1 MNSTVYAPMVL
12 FPTISWIAHFAL
24 PASHIILDSRITKPL
39 QVHNIILPG
48 PQKVHRKTI
57 PLHHQKG
64 KTLFD
69 LPLAG
74 QHKWRREIGNAL
86 QTTYGKSAF
95 FDFYTDGIQHLLA
108 KSETLGDLCLN
119 AISFSLHYLQLDQT
133 VAVISPDEAL
143 TKDYP
148 LPHFRHFEPYY
159 QVFGS
164 TLGFIPDLPVYD
176 ILCNMGPEAGAFII
190 RNPPLP

>member
-1 MNSTVYAPMVL
+1 MNPSVYAPMVL

-24 PASHIILDSRITKPL
+24 PASHILLDPRITKPL
-39 QVHNIILPG
+39 EVHNIILPG

-57 PLHHQKG
+57 PFHHQKG
-64 KTLFD
+64 ETLFD
-69 LPLAG
+69 LPLAV
-74 QHKWRREIGNAL
+74 QHKWKREIGNAL

-95 FDFYTDGIQHLLA
+95 FDYYRDEIHHLLTH
-108 KSETLGDLCLN
+108 SDTLGDLCFN
-119 AISFSLHYLQLDQT
+119 TISFSLRYLQLDQT
-133 VAVISPDEAL
+133 IAIMTPDDAYPQ
-143 TKDYP
+143 TYP
-148 LPHFRHFEPYY
+148 LPYYRHFEPYY

-190 RNPPLP
+190 RNPPLT